1 MSRLFTWYVQ
11 DRLGPIDSSGLAE
24 VVGLSLAP
32 SILVGYHVAAH
43 LNNGGFVNQFT
54 VFNTHLGWDNFF
66 MDLLPNVGS
75 RFAHNQTCSIILY
88 SRRFHDIIDE
98 HDEEDVHFIAAWLAS
113 ENIRLF
119 DWYVMTD
126 RSVRSIPADFGI
138 SRHWQ

>member
-1 MSRLFTWYVQ
+1 MSRAFTWYVR

-24 VVGLSLAP
+24 VIGLSLAP

-43 LNNGGFVNQFT
+43 LDTHGLVDQFT
-54 VFNTHLGWDNFF
+54 VFNSHSGWDNFF
-66 MDLLPNVGS
+66 KDLIQNVVS
-75 RFAHNQTCSIILY
+75 RSAHKPTCSFIFY

-98 HDEEDVHFIAAWLAS
+98 HDEEDVHFTAAWLAS
-113 ENIRLF
+113 ENIRLL

-138 SRHWQ
+138 PRHW